1 MKKLNWLA
9 AMAVASM
16 ALLGCENG
24 TTDNNTPDTPKEP
37 DTPVV
42 TTTYDTLVASLQEV
56 SSWQSIT
63 SEAVDVT
70 GNGTYVL
77 EVKAEDFANSYY
89 NSAENDTLGWFPFYT
104 ERKGAHQGDNAAFNF
119 YFSSKAAADNQWTK
133 DDIDVI
139 KVATKLFY
147 MEYGTEE
154 YKEVTLSEGYS
165 TTVKE
170 VMKEETDSE
179 GNKTQVGTGAYEIN
193 VSLINPWADDYVDL
207 ASLKDAKIAKL
218 KVEVAISGITK

>member
-37 DTPVV
+37 DTPV
-42 TTTYDTLVASLQEV
+42 TTYDTLVATVQEV

-104 ERKGAHQGDNAAFNF
+104 EVKDAHQGDNAAFNF

-170 VMKEETDSE
+170 VTKD
-179 GNKTQVGTGAYEIN
+179 GVGTEAYEIN

>member
-24 TTDNNTPDTPKEP
+24 TTDNNTPETPKEP
-37 DTPVV
+37 DTPV
-42 TTTYDTLVASLQEV
+42 TTYDTLVATVQEV

-104 ERKGAHQGDNAAFNF
+104 EVKDAHQGDNAAFNF

-170 VMKEETDSE
+170 VTKD
-179 GNKTQVGTGAYEIN
+179 GVGTGAYEIN

>member
-119 YFSSKAAADNQWTK
+119 YFSSKSAADNQWTK
-133 DDIDVI
+133 EDVGVI
-139 KVATKLFY
+139 QVATKLFY

-154 YKEVTLSEGYS
+154 YKEVPLSEGYS
-165 TTVKE
+165 TSVKE
-170 VMKEETDSE
+170 NEKD
-179 GNKTQVGTGAYEIN
+179 GVGTGAYEIN

>member
-37 DTPVV
+37 DTPV
-42 TTTYDTLVASLQEV
+42 TTYDTLVATVQEV

-104 ERKGAHQGDNAAFNF
+104 EVKDAHQGDNAAFNF

-170 VMKEETDSE
+170 VTKD
-179 GNKTQVGTGAYEIN
+179 GVGTGAYEIN

>member
-37 DTPVV
+37 DTPAV
-42 TTTYDTLVASLQEV
+42 TTTYDTLVATVQEV

-104 ERKGAHQGDNAAFNF
+104 EREGAHQGDNAAFNF

-170 VMKEETDSE
+170 VTKD
-179 GNKTQVGTGAYEIN
+179 GIGTGAYEIN

>member
-37 DTPVV
+37 DTPV
-42 TTTYDTLVASLQEV
+42 TTYDTLVATVQEV

-104 ERKGAHQGDNAAFNF
+104 EVKDAHQGDNAAFNF
-119 YFSSKAAADNQWTK
+119 YFSSKVAADNQWTK

-170 VMKEETDSE
+170 VTKD
-179 GNKTQVGTGAYEIN
+179 GVGTGAYEIN

>member
-24 TTDNNTPDTPKEP
+24 TTDNNKPDTPDTP

-42 TTTYDTLVASLQEV
+42 KTYDTLVATLQEV
-56 SSWQSIT
+56 KSWQTIT

-70 GNGTYVL
+70 GNGTYTL
-77 EVKAEDFANSYY
+77 EVKAADFKTSYY
-89 NSAENDTLGWFPFYT
+89 NSAENDTVGWFPFYT
-104 ERKGAHQGDNAAFNF
+104 ELKDAHQGDNAAFNF
-119 YFSSKAAADNQWTK
+119 YFSSKSAADNQWTK
-133 DDIDVI
+133 DDIGAI

-154 YKEVTLSEGYS
+154 YKEVSLSEGYS

-170 VMKEETDSE
+170 NEKD
-179 GNKTQVGTGAYEIN
+179 GVGTGAYEIN

-207 ASLKDAKIAKL
+207 ASLKDVKIAKL
-218 KVEVAISGITK
+218 KVEVAISGIAE

>member
-24 TTDNNTPDTPKEP
+24 TTDNNKPDTPDTP
-37 DTPVV
+37 DTPVEK
-42 TTTYDTLVASLQEV
+42 TYDTLVATLQEV
-56 SSWQSIT
+56 KSWQTIT

-70 GNGTYVL
+70 GNGTYTL
-77 EVKAEDFANSYY
+77 EVKAVDFKTSYY
-89 NSAENDTLGWFPFYT
+89 NSAENDTAGWFPFYT
-104 ERKGAHQGDNAAFNF
+104 DAANPAAFNF
-119 YFSSKAAADNQWTK
+119 YFSSKNAADNQWTK

-147 MEYGTEE
+147 VEYGTEE
-154 YKEVTLSEGYS
+154 YKEVPLSEGYS
-165 TTVKE
+165 TTVRENEK
-170 VMKEETDSE
+170 D
-179 GNKTQVGTGAYEIN
+179 GVGTGAYEIN
-193 VSLINPWADDYVDL
+193 VSLINPWATNYVNL

-218 KVEVAISGITK
+218 KVEVAISGIAE

>member
-24 TTDNNTPDTPKEP
+24 TTDDTPDTPKEP

-42 TTTYDTLVASLQEV
+42 TTTYDTLVASLQEIK
-56 SSWQSIT
+56 SWQTIT

-70 GNGTYVL
+70 GNGTYTL
-77 EVKAEDFANSYY
+77 EVKADDFKASYY
-89 NSAENDTLGWFPFYT
+89 NSAENDTVGWFPFYT
-104 ERKGAHQGDNAAFNF
+104 EGANNAAFNF
-119 YFSSKAAADNQWTK
+119 YFSSKSAANNQWTK

-165 TTVKE
+165 TSVKE
-170 VMKEETDSE
+170 VTKEETDSE

-193 VSLINPWADDYVDL
+193 VSLINPWATNYVDL
-207 ASLKDAKIAKL
+207 ASLKDVKIAKL

>member
-24 TTDNNTPDTPKEP
+24 TTDNNTPDTPDTP
-37 DTPVV
+37 DTPVE
-42 TTTYDTLVASLQEV
+42 TTYDTLVASLQEV
-56 SSWQSIT
+56 KSWQTIT

-70 GNGTYVL
+70 GNGTYTL
-77 EVKAEDFANSYY
+77 EVKAEDFKTSYY
-89 NSAENDTLGWFPFYT
+89 NSAENNTLGWFPFYT
-104 ERKGAHQGDNAAFNF
+104 EAANPAAFNF
-119 YFSSKAAADNQWTK
+119 FFSSKSAADNQWTK

-154 YKEVTLSEGYS
+154 YKEVPLSEGYS
-165 TTVKE
+165 TSVKE
-170 VMKEETDSE
+170 NTDQD
-179 GNKTQVGTGAYEIN
+179 GNATGAYEIN
-193 VSLINPWADDYVDL
+193 VSLINPWATNYVDL
-207 ASLKDAKIAKL
+207 ASLKDVKIAKL
-218 KVEVAISGITK
+218 KVEVAISGIAE

>member
-37 DTPVV
+37 DTPV
-42 TTTYDTLVASLQEV
+42 TTYDTLVATVQEV

-104 ERKGAHQGDNAAFNF
+104 EVKDAHQGDNAAFNF

-170 VMKEETDSE
+170 VTKD
-179 GNKTQVGTGAYEIN
+179 GVGTGAYEIN
-193 VSLINPWADDYVDL
+193 VSLINPWDDDYVDL

>member
-37 DTPVV
+37 DTPV
-42 TTTYDTLVASLQEV
+42 TTYDTLVATVQEV

-77 EVKAEDFANSYY
+77 EVKALDFANSYY

-104 ERKGAHQGDNAAFNF
+104 EVKDAHQGDNAAFNF

-170 VMKEETDSE
+170 VTKD
-179 GNKTQVGTGAYEIN
+179 GVGTGAYEIN

>member
-37 DTPVV
+37 DTPV
-42 TTTYDTLVASLQEV
+42 TTYDTLVATVQEV

-104 ERKGAHQGDNAAFNF
+104 EVKDAHQGDNAAFNF

-170 VMKEETDSE
+170 VTKD
-179 GNKTQVGTGAYEIN
+179 GIGTGAYEIN